1 MKTLIRNGLV
11 IPMTGK
17 NDIRKADILIEN
29 NKISQI
35 KDSVEGKFDKIIDA
49 DGSFILPSFVNAHTH
64 LAMELMRNFKD
75 DRENLQDWLSE
86 IWPIEAKLNDR
97 DIYWASKLG
106 IAELIRSGC
115 TTFADMYYHAWETA
129 KACRESGIRG
139 ILGVAIIGD
148 GKVAEK
154 NFKEDATR
162 IKDAADGY
170 ENIRIDAAPHAIYTC
185 SDDAYVI
192 AAEWAAENGAL
203 LNTHL
208 SETQKEVDDCIRTK
222 GERPVSYLNRLGI
235 FDRVKTYLAH
245 GVFFDDAELEILRKK
260 DVSIVHNPS
269 SNAKLASGIAPIA
282 KYRTNG
288 MNIALGTDGASSN
301 NNLNMINEMRLASML
316 SSVSTGKPSAL
327 SCYDVIRMATADGAK
342 ALGLDTRIGTLEEGK
357 EADLLVMNM
366 KKVNTCPVNDP
377 YSAIVFSS
385 DARNIEYVFSSG
397 EMLLKKGTLT
407 TLDEDEIM
415 KNVTMQWN
423 DILRR

>member
-1 MKTLIRNGLV
+1 M
-11 IPMTGK
+11 
-17 NDIRKADILIEN
+17 
-29 NKISQI
+29 
-35 KDSVEGKFDKIIDA
+35 
-49 DGSFILPSFVNAHTH
+49 
-64 LAMELMRNFKD
+64 
-75 DRENLQDWLSE
+75 
-86 IWPIEAKLNDR
+86 
-97 DIYWASKLG
+97 
-106 IAELIRSGC
+106 
-115 TTFADMYYHAWETA
+115 
-129 KACRESGIRG
+129 
-139 ILGVAIIGD
+139 
-148 GKVAEK
+148 
-154 NFKEDATR
+154 
-162 IKDAADGY
+162 
-170 ENIRIDAAPHAIYTC
+170 
-185 SDDAYVI
+185 
-192 AAEWAAENGAL
+192 
-203 LNTHL
+203 
-208 SETQKEVDDCIRTK
+208 
-222 GERPVSYLNRLGI
+222 
-235 FDRVKTYLAH
+235 
-245 GVFFDDAELEILRKK
+245 FFDDAELEILRKK

-282 KYRTNG
+282 KYRTDG

-397 EMLLKKGTLT
+397 EMLLEKGTLT